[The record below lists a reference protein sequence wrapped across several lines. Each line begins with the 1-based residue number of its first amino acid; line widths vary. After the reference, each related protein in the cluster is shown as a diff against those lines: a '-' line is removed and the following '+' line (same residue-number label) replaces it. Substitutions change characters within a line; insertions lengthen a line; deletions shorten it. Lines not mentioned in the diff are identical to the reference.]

1 MDNTHIHT
9 IERKKGGKTE
19 IICQGSHYGCTSF
32 SFSFFLVIH
41 FWCCFTDMIWIFP
54 GPIIQNKTTA
64 DIHCFWFPFRCWY
77 FWISKDTYA
86 TETAVVW
93 LPPAVTCLDPDKSSS
108 TTNFCLLAG
117 PIKWSK
123 RFIGMGKMM
132 VELCSAAILLKV
144 WRYRSCNYK
153 VVGIQYQSQR
163 RSRFG
168 WRESRPASL
177 IEKRPK
183 IYESTTAYT
192 TKKAAR
198 CDLPARPRSSR
209 Q

>member
-1 MDNTHIHT
+1 MGAHH
-9 IERKKGGKTE
+9 
-19 IICQGSHYGCTSF
+19 F
-32 SFSFFLVIH
+32 LFLFLVIH
-41 FWCCFTDMIWIFP
+41 FWCCFTDMIWIFPPPP

-153 VVGIQYQSQR
+153 VDTISELQR
-163 RSRFG
+163 TRFG
-168 WRESRPASL
+168 WLSYW
-177 IEKRPK
+177 KKGPK
-183 IYESTTAYT
+183 IYESTTAY